1 LKERKTIKVMGFGT
15 FDGIHP
21 GHLFF
26 LRQLKQLGDELFVVV
41 ARDRNVKKIKGKKP
55 ALDEKKRFAD
65 LEKTRI
71 ADRVL
76 IGHPTDF
83 YHLINNFQPNVIGL
97 GYDQKANTEELQEKF
112 PNIKIVRLRPF
123 EPEKYKSSLLK
134 DSEHRTQN

>member
-1 LKERKTIKVMGFGT
+1 MGFGT

-55 ALDEKKRFAD
+55 VSDEKKRFAD

-83 YHLINNFQPNVIGL
+83 YHLINKFQPDMIGL
-97 GYDQKANTEELQEKF
+97 GYDQKADTDELQKKF
-112 PNIKIVRLRPF
+112 PNTKIVRLRPF
-123 EPEKYKSSLLK
+123 EPEKYKSSIINK
-134 DSEHRTQN
+134 D